1 MPATRLPA
9 ISARA
14 IFRSDWPARPLDPRI
29 TLAAAIAAEAE
40 TPAETTKPAAG
51 SDTERAAWL
60 AGAIDAY
67 TARAAY
73 ASFDETRKGTL
84 AKDMLADFVVF
95 TGDLFDP
102 KPDTPITDTAIT
114 TTVVN
119 GRVVFSATQAKPT
132 LSTAP

>member
-1 MPATRLPA
+1 MASTRLAP
-9 ISARA
+9 ISAHA
-14 IFRSDWPARPLDPRI
+14 IFRSDWPARPFDPRI
-29 TLAAAIAAEAE
+29 TLAAAIAADAQ
-40 TPAETTKPAAG
+40 TSADPAKLSG

-84 AKDMLADFVVF
+84 AKDMLADFVIF
-95 TGDLFDP
+95 TTDLFDR
-102 KPDTPITDTAIT
+102 KSTTPITDAAIT
-114 TTVVN
+114 TTVAN
-119 GRVVFSATQAKPT
+119 GRVVFSATPAKPA